1 MSLKVAINGFGRI
14 GRAAFRVM
22 QQRDDVEIVAIND
35 LTDNEVL
42 AHLLKYDT
50 AYGRFD
56 GEVSYDD
63 NGLIVNGKQYRVTA
77 EKEPAKLPWGELGVD
92 VVLECTGRFVK
103 DDAAKAHLEA
113 GSKRVVVSAPTK
125 GGETQTYIF
134 GVNNDTYDDD
144 VIVSN
149 ASCTTNCVGPVT
161 SVIENAFGIEKAI
174 LTTIHSYTAEQNLVD
189 GPPPGLKGD
198 LRRARASAQN
208 IVPTSTGAAISVA
221 EVLPQIKGKFDGL
234 AIRVPTLVGSL
245 SDITFVLKRDVTVE
259 EVNYAF
265 ERAAEQMMY
274 KGVLAVTRDPIVSSD
289 VVGDSHSAIV
299 DLSLTQ
305 VIGGNLLKVIAWY
318 DNEWG
323 YANRLVEMSMLV
335 GKTIR

>member
-1 MSLKVAINGFGRI
+1 MALKIAINGFGRI

-22 QQRDDVEIVAIND
+22 QKRNDVEVVAIND
-35 LTDNEVL
+35 LTENEVL

-56 GEVSYDD
+56 GEVSHDVH
-63 NGLIVNGKQYRVTA
+63 GLVVNGKQYLVTA
-77 EKEPAKLPWGELGVD
+77 EKDPAALPWSELGVD
-92 VVLECTGRFVK
+92 IVLECTGRFVK
-103 DDAAKAHLEA
+103 DDAAKAHLQA
-113 GSKRVVVSAPTK
+113 GAKRVVVSAPTK
-125 GGETQTYIF
+125 GGETQTFIL
-134 GVNNDTYDDD
+134 GVNHETYSDEAM
-144 VIVSN
+144 VSN

-208 IVPTSTGAAISVA
+208 IVPTSTGAAISVT
-221 EVLPQIKGKFDGL
+221 EVLPQLKNKFDGL
-234 AIRVPTLVGSL
+234 AIRVPTIVGSL
-245 SDITFVLKRDVTVE
+245 SDITFVLKRDVTIE
-259 EVNYAF
+259 EVNHAF
-265 ERAAEQMMY
+265 ERAADQMVY
-274 KGVLAVTRDPIVSSD
+274 KGVLMVTRDPIVSSD
-289 VVGDSHSAIV
+289 IIGNPHSAIV

-323 YANRLVEMSMLV
+323 YANRLVEMAAMV
-335 GKTIR
+335 GKTVK